1 LRRPPRP
8 RRRVVPALVPLATAA
23 VAALA
28 AFVFLR
34 TPGSHVQARAAR
46 AADATFFVV
55 EDVQARRPGLFP
67 ATSVSGYVDGG
78 RGRAHVRIFLRSAG
92 AVAETVLHEDG
103 SVERWLASSDT
114 TTFAPSC
121 DLLPGGC
128 GEVLDPFSF
137 YVRALESG
145 GAHVRRAG
153 GQYLLT
159 LGGGRVE
166 QVAHVD
172 ARTYLPRL
180 IEWRQDGRVVAV
192 VRLTSLE
199 RQHGGLSPDA
209 WTMSD
214 HGGARVVQLT
224 AAGRPVRVL
233 GARPAARSAAPP
245 PGSSA
250 SRSRAGVQS
259 GSPTARTSSSGT
271 TGASCRP
278 RCCRRGACP
287 RRSSRRRAAP
297 WCTRISAVQGPR
309 SPSSHSPTGTPPWS
323 AGRARTTS
331 SCARRSFSGA
341 QDRPDR
347 VRGGGVGRFRDHGRR
362 PLEARERVAKGLR

>member
-78 RGRAHVRIFLRSAG
+78 RGRAHVRIFLRSA
-92 AVAETVLHEDG
+92 VAETVLHEDG

-137 YVRALESG
+137 YVRALEGG
-145 GAHVRRAG
+145 GARVRRAG
-153 GQYLLT
+153 GQCLLT

-233 GARPAARSAAPP
+233 GARPAARSA
-245 PGSSA
+245 
-250 SRSRAGVQS
+250 
-259 GSPTARTSSSGT
+259 
-271 TGASCRP
+271 
-278 RCCRRGACP
+278 
-287 RRSSRRRAAP
+287 
-297 WCTRISAVQGPR
+297 
-309 SPSSHSPTGTPPWS
+309 
-323 AGRARTTS
+323 
-331 SCARRSFSGA
+331 
-341 QDRPDR
+341 
-347 VRGGGVGRFRDHGRR
+347 GRR
-362 PLEARERVAKGLR
+362 WLGPSFGGAAARVERVALTGGSAVRIAYGEDVVVWNYGRVVPPPVLQARSLPAKVFTAPGGAVVHAYFGRAGTQVAVVAFADGNAAVVSRTGANDLVLRAAQLLRRPGSP